1 MAGVRVGTGRGQVR
15 PEVGPGA
22 REAGHREV
30 VVAVGAGVGAVGGG
44 RVAGEGG
51 QGVARPRQSHPVGL
65 HHCVVPGQ
73 GQVTASHGAVTIN
86 LTDKAVSFPLWL
98 QTLDGY
104 NLVTADSLA
113 VSGAGGRLR

>member
-65 HHCVVPGQ
+65 HHCVVPGK

-86 LTDKAVSFPLWL
+86 LTDKAVSLFLS
-98 QTLDGY
+98 GY
-104 NLVTADSLA
+104 KLGTVTTWSQRTAWPCLVL
-113 VSGAGGRLR
+113 GGD